1 VSIRLSGALPRASS
15 RRDNR
20 RVAGPFLKW
29 AGGKAKLAPR
39 ILDLAPA
46 GFGRYHEPFL
56 GGGAVFFAVEAAG
69 RAHAAVLS
77 DANADLIHCFA
88 AVRDDTEAVIAELG
102 RLAADYLPAGAAERA
117 AFYYARRAAVPAS
130 PAAAAARLIFLNRT
144 CYNGL
149 YRVNRRGQFN
159 VPFGRHANPTICDEP
174 GLRAASAALQRAH
187 LEVADFEIVLRLA
200 EPGDLV
206 YFDPPYAPLSP
217 TSSFTNYTTDGFTNA
232 DQARLAD
239 VYRALD
245 RRGCLLM
252 LSNSSAPLIRDLYQ
266 DFHLNEISAR
276 RAINSK
282 PDRRGIITEL
292 LITNYPRADRGA

>member
-1 VSIRLSGALPRASS
+1 MSRSEIRAGAGAR
-15 RRDNR
+15 N
-20 RVAGPFLKW
+20 AGPILKW
-29 AGGKAKLAPR
+29 AGGKGALLAQY
-39 ILDLAPA
+39 APYFPPSGSYA
-46 GFGRYHEPFL
+46 RYFEPFI
-56 GGGAVFFAVEAAG
+56 GSAAVFFHLQPPRSFLFDRNPHLIEVYSVVRDSVEELIAALREHHNDRDHFYQV
-69 RAHAAVLS
+69 RAQ
-77 DANADLIHCFA
+77 NPADLTP
-88 AVRDDTEAVIAELG
+88 VQR
-102 RLAADYLPAGAAERA
+102 
-117 AFYYARRAAVPAS
+117 
-130 PAAAAARLIFLNRT
+130 AARLIFLNRT

-187 LEVADFEIVLRLA
+187 LEVADFEIVLRMA

-217 TSSFTNYTTDGFTNA
+217 TSNFTSYTADGFTNA

-239 VYRALD
+239 VFRALD

-266 DFHLNEISAR
+266 GFHLNEISAR

-292 LITNYPRADRGA
+292 LITNFPRADRGA